1 MCGGGGFGEVW
12 TKCEG
17 FEFEARVDLGEN
29 IKNTIRMNK
38 TDTKHSSQENIAFLK
53 YLRESRD
60 SILFPNTPLQ
70 AWKDSFVLAF
80 RNVESFAEKW
90 K

>member
-1 MCGGGGFGEVW
+1 
-12 TKCEG
+12 
-17 FEFEARVDLGEN
+17 
-29 IKNTIRMNK
+29 MNK